1 MQTQADERPSQV
13 ARKSDVLMLAI
24 PDGEEGLA
32 SRKQKG
38 YQLAHTEIS
47 EKNKVSPWAEYDP

>member
-13 ARKSDVLMLAI
+13 VRKSDVLMLAI

-32 SRKQKG
+32 SRKHKG

-47 EKNKVSPWAEYDP
+47 EKKSLTLGGV